1 MRILFC
7 NDTYPGCFGRMPA
20 MLAADPDNQVM
31 FLSFYPRQDTSGP
44 EIIHARLKIDR
55 NRSTQQGRDA
65 YAEEWNKAVK
75 LAQQACRTF
84 FHIRESGFIPDMI
97 FVSFAD
103 GPALFL
109 RHAFPE
115 AFIVS
120 YLGITRTRH
129 ETRTEKLN
137 ALMDIQKAQI
147 TQSDLYF
154 VRSEC
159 QKQHFPTMLHSVI
172 HVRPQYVDTNF
183 FSPRQGDPSLFFPKG
198 PALQS
203 GEIVTFHMKGVSA
216 GSHDMRQLI
225 LGLLAHRP
233 HCLILLFFGNGTS
246 KELWEPLHGS
256 LPEEMRARLLLL
268 GGLDLQT
275 YRNMLLVSSVHVF
288 PEQTDAPLQGL
299 LETMSCRTLVMTP
312 VAGDE
317 HSVFADGK
325 QVVDFPES
333 GSEARL
339 QKICAV
345 LDNGENFDEIRKA
358 GRQYVLEHH
367 GDGVSFMQHLKFVM
381 SDREKSVSAGCL
393 ARRAGMAS

>member
-7 NDTYPGCFGRMPA
+7 NDTYPGCFGKMPSI
-20 MLAADPDNQVM
+20 LASNPDNQVM

-55 NRSTQQGRDA
+55 NRSTQQGSDA
-65 YAEEWNKAVK
+65 YTEEWNKAMR

-84 FHIRESGFIPDMI
+84 FHIRESGFIPDVI

-120 YLGITRTRH
+120 YLGITRTKH
-129 ETRTEKLN
+129 ETRAEKLD

-154 VRSEC
+154 VRSEN
-159 QKQHFPTMLHSVI
+159 QKRHFPGMLHSVI
-172 HVRPQYVDTNF
+172 HVRPQYVDTEF
-183 FSPRQGDPSLFFPKG
+183 FSPRPGDLSPFFPRTHE
-198 PALQS
+198 LWN
-203 GEIVTFHMKGVSA
+203 GETVTFHMKGLSA
-216 GSHDMRQLI
+216 GSHDMRQVI

-233 HCLILLFFGNGTS
+233 HCLVLLFFGNGTS
-246 KELWEPLHGS
+246 KTLWEPLYSS
-256 LPEEMRARLLLL
+256 LPEDMRSRLLLL
-268 GGLDLQT
+268 GGLDLQA

-288 PEQTDAPLQGL
+288 PEQTDAPLQGM
-299 LETMSCRTLVMTP
+299 LETMSCQTLVMTP
-312 VAGDE
+312 VADGD
-317 HSVFADGK
+317 HTVFTDGK
-325 QVVDFPES
+325 NIIDFPES
-333 GSEARL
+333 SSEARL
-339 QKICAV
+339 EKICTV
-345 LDNGENFDEIRKA
+345 LDHRKDLDAVKRA

-367 GDGVSFMQHLKFVM
+367 SDSISFMQHLTFVM
-381 SDREKSVSAGCL
+381 SEYEKHSAS
-393 ARRAGMAS
+393 R